1 MRTHVKKNKNWKSS
15 RNNHSSLML
24 DELTVRNRGVGGKEI
39 LVLSDVTSK
48 SYVVGN
54 ICYLYLSV
62 FEFEKGC

>member
-1 MRTHVKKNKNWKSS
+1 
-15 RNNHSSLML
+15 ML